1 MVLQGIF
8 SRTGFRGLAVVA
20 ATAGARGGHAQ
31 SCARGWHVLRDRPT
45 DRVRRVT
52 FPKGVYEQQSFS
64 RLEPSSRVITG
75 VCRLTLHA
83 RGHGQIALTTS
94 FQLCLI
100 VRRRASLCQALTL
113 DSLVVGVYQG
123 PLGVFELVLGS
134 QLGLSL
140 RALRVLALRDF
151 LLRCSLLGGCT

>member
-1 MVLQGIF
+1 M
-8 SRTGFRGLAVVA
+8 A

-45 DRVRRVT
+45 DRVQRVTDRVRRVT
-52 FPKGVYEQQSFS
+52 FQKGVYEQQSFS

-75 VCRLTLHA
+75 VCRLTLRA

-123 PLGVFELVLGS
+123 PLGFFELVLGS

-140 RALRVLALRDF
+140 RALRVLARRDF
-151 LLRCSLLGGCT
+151 LLRCGLLGGCT